1 MFIRLQKS
9 EKISE
14 STTDKQ
20 TRLSYLYIFNV
31 FSPSIF
37 RFKQLYLT
45 ILYCKMVIF
54 ASTIDLYVFF
64 NEKTLYRNLWLPDEC
79 GRQRSSSLCHENGGL

>member
-79 GRQRSSSLCHENGGL
+79 GGQ